1 MSGAAH
7 TMTADELAAE
17 VIRLGPWHIEVE
29 ITPEVSTAVALDAP
43 PGTYPNDFGKVSF
56 TRRYDGIMARLRKI
70 FPNGLEGRS
79 VMDCACNCGAYLFWS
94 KEHGAGECFGFDA
107 RSHWIDQAR
116 FLAEHRV
123 KPSDAMRFEVCD
135 LYDLPKVAPGR
146 FDVTWFNGIF
156 YHLPDPVAGLKLAAD
171 ITDELLILNTAVMS
185 GHPDGALVVARENPD
200 RLLAGMDD
208 LNWFPTGPAVL
219 ARILRWLGFAEVRCS
234 VWRTPPNQKPGLD
247 RIEMLA
253 AREEGYLADFDAAA
267 GEGEDRF
274 RHVIGTSIPPRSII
288 AVLGPDAERTPQ
300 IPSRETVAVTLP
312 DPGAGADE
320 RAIAEVERLREAGA
334 GYLAVSPEG
343 LAWVE
348 AHPRFAAWIRSH
360 ESIAAV
366 GGACE
371 VVSLARP
378 REGGGVVGS

>member
-1 MSGAAH
+1 MSGAAR

-29 ITPEVSTAVALDAP
+29 ITPEVSTAVSLDAP
-43 PGTYPNDFGKVSF
+43 PGAYPDSFGKISF
-56 TRRYDGIMARLRKI
+56 SRRYEGIMGRLRKV

-123 KPSDAMRFEVCD
+123 KPSDALRFEACD

-185 GHPDGALVVARENPD
+185 GHPDGSLVVAHENPD

-208 LNWFPTGPAVL
+208 LNWFPTGPGVL

-247 RIEMLA
+247 RIEMIA
-253 AREEGYLADFDAAA
+253 AREQGYLADFDAAW
-267 GEGEDRF
+267 EGEDRLS
-274 RHVIGTSIPPRSII
+274 HLIATTIPPRS
-288 AVLGPDAERTPQ
+288 
-300 IPSRETVAVTLP
+300 TVAVLDPSGNVAP
-312 DPGAGADE
+312 DVRGRETIAVTFPSEEPGAGDHVV
-320 RAIAEVERLREAGA
+320 AELERLRHSGA
-334 GYLAVSPEG
+334 GYLVLTADAVKWIETRPG
-343 LAWVE
+343 LAE
-348 AHPRFAAWIRSH
+348 WIRTH
-360 ESIAAV
+360 ETIASDP
-366 GGACE
+366 GTCE
-371 VVSLARP
+371 VVSLAGP
-378 REGGGVVGS
+378 DLGGADGR

>member
-1 MSGAAH
+1 
-7 TMTADELAAE
+7 
-17 VIRLGPWHIEVE
+17 
-29 ITPEVSTAVALDAP
+29 VSTAVALDAP
-43 PGTYPNDFGKVSF
+43 PGTYPASFGKINFS
-56 TRRYDGIMARLRKI
+56 RRYDGIMGRLRKV

-123 KPSDAMRFEVCD
+123 KPSDAMRFEVCN
-135 LYDLPKVAPGR
+135 LYDLPTVAPGR

-185 GHPDGALVVARENPD
+185 GHPDGGLVVAHENPD

-247 RIEMLA
+247 RIEMVA

-274 RHVIGTSIPPRSII
+274 RHVIATSVPPRSI
-288 AVLGPDAERTPQ
+288 
-300 IPSRETVAVTLP
+300 PSREMVAMPLP
-312 DPGAGADE
+312 NEAAGADE

-334 GYLAVSPEG
+334 GYLAVSAEG
-343 LAWVE
+343 LAWIE

-360 ESIAAV
+360 EAIAAV
-366 GGACE
+366 AGACE

-378 REGGGVVGS
+378 REEGGIIGG